1 MFDIETTARD
11 IEVKVSKLAEE
22 VTRLRRM
29 VAEKEEQYKALSEAH
44 INDEKT
50 INKLTEENKIIKL
63 GNRLMEKGESA
74 ELKVKI
80 NQMIRA
86 IDKSLA
92 LLNKT
97 E

>member
-11 IEVKVSKLAEE
+11 IEVKVSKLTEE

-29 VAEKEEQYKALSEAH
+29 VAEKEEQCKALSEAH

-63 GNRLMEKGESA
+63 GNRLMEKEESA
-74 ELKVKI
+74 ELKVRI